1 MINQTTATKL
11 VKIYLTICQKYDNY
25 LHYFCQRFSN
35 NNKPVFTDQEVI
47 TIYLFCTGIEHKY
60 KIKEMYNFI
69 KDYWLD
75 WFPKIPSYQAFNNRL
90 NRLSE
95 VFKHI
100 SIEQIL
106 IGMSE
111 QREMSINI
119 LDSCPIVTCKGNGKG
134 KVARDFTDK
143 SYCSSKK
150 MWYYGV
156 KLHALGAY
164 QKVLFLI

>member
-1 MINQTTATKL
+1 
-11 VKIYLTICQKYDNY
+11 
-25 LHYFCQRFSN
+25 
-35 NNKPVFTDQEVI
+35 
-47 TIYLFCTGIEHKY
+47 
-60 KIKEMYNFI
+60 MYNFI

-119 LDSCPIVTCKGNGKG
+119 LDSCPIVTCKGNGKR

-150 MWYYGV
+150 KCGIMV
-156 KLHALGAY
+156 
-164 QKVLFLI
+164 